1 MKKKKRLAAVL
12 AAVAA
17 CAGISVTSFA
27 DEAAAVRGGLDFT
40 IESPTMLDP
49 VSVFVKSAVDAS
61 GNEITIKEKE
71 MNKDVEQYVNL
82 EFKQILNIGYSIP
95 SASECNVH
103 AKMDLEPESSG
114 NGLIRM
120 YFTGEQNKSYYALH
134 LRGGGDPSNMQMWE
148 VLECKRDSSS
158 STRYYFELSSFSPVA
173 IIEVSGPALEPLAA
187 NGTGGNNTNSVKY
200 PYGGA
205 ALKSGTTGKTETTGK
220 PGITEEPGTIEEP
233 ETTEQQGS
241 SQQPGTI
248 SQNSLSDKKS
258 PRTGEF

>member
-1 MKKKKRLAAVL
+1 MKKRKRLVAVL
-12 AAVAA
+12 AAVVV

-40 IESPTMLDP
+40 IESPTMVDP
-49 VSVFVKSAVDAS
+49 VSVFVEKAVDAS
-61 GNEITIKEKE
+61 GKTITIKEGK
-71 MNKDVEQYVNL
+71 MNENVEQYVNL
-82 EFKQILNIGYSIP
+82 EFKQILNIRYSIP
-95 SASECNVH
+95 SASKCNVH
-103 AKMDLEPESSG
+103 AKKDLKPEGSG

-134 LRGGGDPSNMQMWE
+134 LRGNGDPSNMQMWE

-158 STRYYFELSSFSPVA
+158 STQYYFELSSFSPVA

-187 NGTGGNNTNSVKY
+187 NGTGGNNTNSVKF

-220 PGITEEPGTIEEP
+220 PGIAEEPGA
-233 ETTEQQGS
+233 TEQPGS